1 MIIPANV
8 ILEVSALCNLSCLG
22 CALHGPCGFVKRP
35 FGNMKKE
42 VWEPV
47 IKEMASWGKDV
58 ELTAHGGGEP
68 LLNPQF
74 RDILQFAATF
84 PSIRTGFL
92 ANGMLLN
99 ESWVDFI
106 INIKLNWIAVSIDGT
121 DPETHDMIRKGSD
134 LVRVEN
140 NLETLLRMKKEKKS
154 NFPNI
159 KLNMVAYD
167 QIFDQQE
174 SFVEKWIDKV
184 DSVMVSHYRNPP
196 QSKRWPDITV
206 ERKPCPLLWSQ
217 AVVAWDGRLGLCC
230 EDFNID
236 HSPGKVGLIDH
247 SPEKVGHPPGKG
259 VQVNSLLEL
268 WNGKEMSRIRELHT
282 NGEYD
287 SHPMCRV
294 CDSWAEE
301 YSRCELPHDKGY
313 EVIKTPSQIVYSRPL

>member
-47 IKEMASWGKDV
+47 IREIGSWNRDV
-58 ELTAHGGGEP
+58 ALTAHGGGEP

-74 RDILQFAATF
+74 RDILQLASTF
-84 PSIRTGFL
+84 PSVKTGFL
-92 ANGMLLN
+92 TNGMLFN
-99 ESWVDFI
+99 ESWADFI
-106 INIKLNWIAVSIDGT
+106 ISIKLDWIAVSIDGT
-121 DPETHDMIRKGSD
+121 DPQTHDMIRRGSN
-134 LVRVEN
+134 LGMVEK
-140 NLETLLRMKKEKKS
+140 NLGTLLKAKEKS
-154 NFPNI
+154 GSSLPHV

-167 QIFDQQE
+167 QIIDQQD
-174 SFVEKWIDKV
+174 SFVERWIDKV

-196 QSKRWPDITV
+196 ESKRWPGVTAD
-206 ERKPCPLLWSQ
+206 ERRACPLLWSQ

-236 HSPGKVGLIDH
+236 HSPGKVG
-247 SPEKVGHPPGKG
+247 EGE
-259 VQVNSLLEL
+259 SLLKL
-268 WNGKEMSRIRELHT
+268 WNGKELSQIRKLHT
-282 NGEYD
+282 SGEYD
-287 SHPMCRV
+287 SHPMCRL

-301 YSRCELPHDKGY
+301 YCRSIIPDQNGY
-313 EVIKTPSQIVYSRPL
+313 EVIKTPSQIVYSRHL